1 MSGGHA
7 ELWLCHRRSDL
18 LWRQR
23 QGGHGWRGRSGHV
36 HHCQSQPLP
45 GLPSTDC
52 SPQFITFE
60 STGPIWALLLS
71 PTHKVRRA
79 DGSRVVVS
87 EDVSWKEEFQALF
100 QTMQSKIVGA

>member
-1 MSGGHA
+1 MRNSG
-7 ELWLCHRRSDL
+7 SVI
-18 LWRQR
+18 
-23 QGGHGWRGRSGHV
+23 GGAISFGVNAKAATAGAVALGTYIIV
-36 HHCQSQPLP
+36 SQPLP

-52 SPQFITFE
+52 SPQFVTFE

>member
-1 MSGGHA
+1 MRNSGSVIGGAISFGVNAKAATAGAVALGTYIIVSHSPSPD
-7 ELWLCHRRSDL
+7 CRRPTA
-18 LWRQR
+18 
-23 QGGHGWRGRSGHV
+23 H
-36 HHCQSQPLP
+36 
-45 GLPSTDC
+45 PS
-52 SPQFITFE
+52 SSTFE